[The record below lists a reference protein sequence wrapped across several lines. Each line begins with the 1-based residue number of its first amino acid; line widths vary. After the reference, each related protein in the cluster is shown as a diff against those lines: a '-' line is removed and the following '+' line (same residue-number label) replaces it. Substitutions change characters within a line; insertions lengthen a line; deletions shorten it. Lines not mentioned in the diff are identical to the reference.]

1 MSPRTAPPHRFV
13 YSADGMQLATYEF
26 GDPTAP
32 TVVVVHGFASS
43 AVANWHLTGW
53 TRDLTRA
60 GLHVIAIDQ
69 RGHGASE
76 KPHSPAAYTMEILV
90 ADLQRVFDAYLLD
103 EVDCVGYSLGARVGW
118 QAARELEGRI
128 RRAVLGGIPDGDPLR
143 RFRVADARAHIEHGT
158 DVDDRLTG
166 AYLSMARALPGN
178 DLRALVALVEGMRG
192 GSQPGA
198 ENAPNQPLLLATGSE
213 DRILEASRA
222 LAHAAPDA
230 TFFEIPGRNHFNAPT
245 ARAFRQAAIG
255 FLSGGGSVP
264 AHGL

>member
-1 MSPRTAPPHRFV
+1 
-13 YSADGMQLATYEF
+13 MQLATYEF

-69 RGHGASE
+69 RGHGASD

-118 QAARELEGRI
+118 QAARKLEGRI

-143 RFRVADARAHIEHGT
+143 RFRVADARAQIEHGT
-158 DVDDRLTG
+158 EVDDRLTG

-198 ENAPNQPLLLATGSE
+198 ENAPNQPLLFATGSE

-222 LAHAAPDA
+222 LARAAPDA